1 VLQRAVTNKI
11 GGFMSSIVYALL
23 VGIDRYQPPVP
34 PLSGCVAD
42 IETMHTF
49 LRERI
54 SEENRRIITLKNDE
68 ATYAAVA
75 DAFLSH
81 LGQAGK
87 DDVALFYYSGHGSQ
101 APTAP
106 EFWHLEPDRLDE
118 TLVCYDSRMPGKYD
132 LADKEISKLIAEIAK
147 KEPHIVILL
156 DSCHS
161 GSATRNIESIGV
173 RRVPTDDR
181 QRLPQSYL
189 VTPSELANLG
199 SSRSVTDAKSG
210 WLRLPRGK
218 HIVLSACQSD
228 EEAKEIPFGEQVH
241 GVFSY
246 FFLQAL
252 QNTTASWSY
261 RDLFARVNAL
271 VRAKVARQSPLIEA
285 TDFQDLDRPF
295 LGGAVRPHPAYF
307 TVRHE
312 KELGWTL
319 DGGAIHGIPRPVG
332 EETTYLRVF
341 PAETENFEDA
351 SLTIGSARVTKVD
364 PTRCQ
369 VEIVFESGNQPEPSM
384 TYKAVVASWPLP
396 ALGVRMEGDAKDLE
410 LVRAE
415 LRRAGPA
422 GGTSLLV
429 RELEEIAE
437 LKLIGQSGAYR
448 IMRAGDDRPLYAV
461 IEGGKSEERPAKA
474 VAYLEH
480 IARWIRMA
488 NLANPAAR
496 LAPDAVRVEVFLVD
510 REGQTKPLDA
520 AAKGSELRLDYDYW
534 DGEWHEPQIK
544 IKLTNNT
551 NRRLYC
557 MLFDLTDRFK
567 VTAALLPG
575 GGIWLDPKPKNEA
588 WAFNGNPISV
598 SLPDELWQQGMT
610 EYKDMIKLI
619 AATEECNATLFEQ
632 DNLEVRYDSRSTRG
646 RAIGNTLERMMQ
658 RVHTRDMG
666 GPGGKDRLPDWIT
679 AEISITTVRPLEAAK
694 LADAGRSVSLAPQ
707 VTVVG
712 HPKFRATAR
721 LSTAPLASRAM
732 IGTPPISAWLRDD
745 PTTVQ
750 PLQLSPSRSVDAP
763 LNVLEL
769 TDVSEHEAVTQE
781 QPLIVRVESS
791 LKAEEHVLPIAYDPD
806 SGCYIPIGR
815 ARKSQTGLEVRLE
828 HLPKPAADT
837 RSLTGSI
844 KIFFEKVIC
853 EKLGFGFRYPLL
865 GFIDQDCKY
874 NADLDTVRERVNAAQ
889 RILLYVHG
897 IIGDTKDMATSGYRP
912 KPAARPPLDA
922 VAARYDLVLTFDY
935 ENLNTSI
942 QANARLL
949 KQRLQEVGLGAG
961 HGKILD
967 IVAHSMGGLVARWF
981 IEREGGN
988 ALVQRLVMLGTPN
1001 AGSPWPTVQDWATAA
1016 IGLGLNALTTIA
1028 WPAKVLGTL
1037 VSAVETI
1044 DVALDEMKPGS
1055 DFLAA
1060 LEASPDPG
1068 IPYIVLAGNT
1078 SVIPEAMIQDG
1089 IQKSRVERLF
1099 ASLRLRPALHK
1110 IAMLAFFGRPNDVA
1124 VGVESISSV
1133 PKARAQPALVHEVS
1147 CDHMSYFTT
1156 EAGLRALANV
1166 LR

>member
-1 VLQRAVTNKI
+1 
-11 GGFMSSIVYALL
+11 MSSVVYALL

-42 IETMHTF
+42 IEAMHTF
-49 LRERI
+49 LHERI
-54 SEENRRIITLKNDE
+54 PEENRRIKILKNDA

-81 LGQAGK
+81 LSQAGQ

-106 EFWHLEPDRLDE
+106 EFWDLEPDRLDE

-132 LADKEISKLIAEIAK
+132 LADKEMSKLIAELAK
-147 KEPHIVILL
+147 KEPHIVVLL

-161 GSATRNIESIGV
+161 GSATRNSESIGV

-181 QRLPQSYL
+181 QRPPQSYL
-189 VTPSELANLG
+189 VTPAELESLG

-228 EEAKEIPFGEQVH
+228 EEAKEIPFGDQTH

-252 QNTTASWSY
+252 QGTTASWTY

-271 VRAKVARQSPLIEA
+271 VRATVARQSPLIEA

-312 KELGWTL
+312 KEVGWTL
-319 DGGAIHGIPRPVG
+319 DGGAIHGIPRPAG
-332 EETTYLRVF
+332 EETTDLTVF
-341 PAETENFEDA
+341 PAQTDSFEQRSSA
-351 SLTIGSARVTKVD
+351 IGHARVTKVE

-369 VEIVFESGNQPEPSM
+369 VALVFETGQQPDPGA
-384 TYKAVVASWPLP
+384 TYKAVVTALPLP
-396 ALGVRMEGDAKDLE
+396 ALGVRMEGDAGDLA

-415 LRRAGPA
+415 LRRAGPT
-422 GGTSLLV
+422 GGASLLV
-429 RELEEIAE
+429 REVDKGTE
-437 LKLIGQSGAYR
+437 LKLIAQGGAYR
-448 IMRAGDDRPLYAV
+448 IIRAGDDRPLYAV
-461 IEGGKSEERPAKA
+461 VEGGKRAERPATA

-488 NLANPAAR
+488 TLANPVAR

-510 REGQTKPLDA
+510 REGQTKPIDA
-520 AAKGSELRLDYDYW
+520 AVGGAGLRLDYEYW

-575 GGIWLDPKPKNEA
+575 GGVWLDQTPKNEA
-588 WAFNGNPISV
+588 WAFNGDPIPV

-632 DNLEVRYDSRSTRG
+632 DNLELRYESRSTRG
-646 RAIGNTLERMMQ
+646 AAMLNTLERMMQ

-666 GPGGKDRLPDWIT
+666 AAGAKDRLPDWIT
-679 AEISITTVRPLEAAK
+679 AEISLTTVRPLEAAK
-694 LADAGRSVSLAPQ
+694 LTHAGSNLSLAPQ

-712 HPKFRATAR
+712 HPRLRATAR
-721 LSTAPLASRAM
+721 LTTAPLASRAM
-732 IGTPPISAWLRDD
+732 IGTPPLPAWLRDD
-745 PTTVQ
+745 PSAVQ
-750 PLQLSPSRSVDAP
+750 PFQLSPSRSVDAP

-769 TDVSEHEAVTQE
+769 TDVSEHEAVTHE
-781 QPLIVRVESS
+781 QPLIVQVDAA
-791 LKAEEHVLPIAYDPD
+791 LLPDEHVLPIAYDLD
-806 SGCYIPIGR
+806 SGCFIPIGR
-815 ARKSQTGLEVRLE
+815 AKKAPTSLEVRLE
-828 HLPKPAADT
+828 QLPKPAADT

-844 KIFFEKVIC
+844 KIFFAKVMC

-865 GFIDQDCKY
+865 GFLDQACNY
-874 NADLDTVRERVNAAQ
+874 NADLDDVRRCVSTAQ

-897 IIGDTKDMATSGYRP
+897 IIGDTKAMAASGYRP
-912 KPAARPPLDA
+912 KPVSHPPLEA
-922 VAARYDLVLTFDY
+922 VAARYDVLLTFDY

-949 KQRLQEVGLGAG
+949 KERLEQVGLGAD
-961 HGKILD
+961 HGKTLHI
-967 IVAHSMGGLVARWF
+967 IAHSMGGLVARWF

-988 ALVQRLVMLGTPN
+988 TLVQRLVMLGTPN
-1001 AGSPWPTVQDWATAA
+1001 AGSPWATVQDWATAA

-1028 WPAKVLGTL
+1028 WPATVLGAL
-1037 VSAVETI
+1037 VSTVETI
-1044 DVALDEMKPGS
+1044 DVALDEMRPGS
-1055 DFLAA
+1055 DLLAA

-1068 IPYIVLAGNT
+1068 IPYTVLAGNT
-1078 SVIPEAMIQDG
+1078 SVIAQAMMPDG
-1089 IQKSRVERLF
+1089 STQQSRVERLLH
-1099 ASLRLRPALHK
+1099 SLRLRPALHSV
-1110 IAMLAFFGRPNDVA
+1110 ATLAFWGHPNDVA
-1124 VGVESISSV
+1124 VGVESISSMPRDRV
-1133 PKARAQPALVHEVS
+1133 QPALVREVA

-1156 EAGLRALANV
+1156 EAGLRALAEA